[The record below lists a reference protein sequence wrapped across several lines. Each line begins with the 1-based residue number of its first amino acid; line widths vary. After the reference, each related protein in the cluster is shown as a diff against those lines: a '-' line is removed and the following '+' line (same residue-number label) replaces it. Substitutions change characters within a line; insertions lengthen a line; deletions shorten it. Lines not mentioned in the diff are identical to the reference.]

1 MLRVKL
7 PPIQQ
12 DSNSPHLHVS
22 SSTANREHREHEGT
36 LDPYRDHVRTV
47 LGMLIDPPGL
57 DQWLG
62 AHSDLLARGQ
72 VLIRR
77 IDAAWDGP
85 LHKFDRVLE
94 QLAAFHRQL
103 CTQYQTRLQKPA
115 QGVLE
120 GPQDVD
126 TEGRA

>member
-1 MLRVKL
+1 MLRVQL
-7 PPIQQ
+7 PPIPQ
-12 DSNSPHLHVS
+12 DNNFPHLHVS
-22 SSTANREHREHEGT
+22 SPTPNREHREHEGT
-36 LDPYRDHVRTV
+36 LDPYRDHVRRV
-47 LGMLIDPPGL
+47 LGTLIDPPGL

-62 AHSDLLARGQ
+62 ARSDLLSGGR
-72 VLIRR
+72 VLIRC
-77 IDAAWDGP
+77 IDAAWGGP
-85 LHKFDRVLE
+85 LHKFDRELE
-94 QLAAFHRQL
+94 KLAAFHRQL